1 VSLPGGHGEPL
12 LSEWLTLRCNL
23 PREPTTPCA
32 GVSGMAGQ
40 RAGSARSICILI
52 AHIHG
57 SEPQPRPGTVGSVLR
72 SAAATAS
79 VQRRGNP
86 CQRMVR
92 LLHTGEAVTSSRL
105 KVGALRAGQSAGP
118 KHCSASYPL
127 NRGRT
132 RASQKGARRPRR
144 RYIIILYTCS
154 VFKCC
159 RGPSEAVRFCRE
171 RRRAM
176 DRDPYLD
183 IGFYPLPKGGKKPAM
198 QPTA

>member
-12 LSEWLTLRCNL
+12 LSERLTLRCNL

-40 RAGSARSICILI
+40 RAGSARSICILV
-52 AHIHG
+52 AHILG

-92 LLHTGEAVTSSRL
+92 LLCTGEAVTSSRL

-118 KHCSASYPL
+118 KHCSASCPL
-127 NRGRT
+127 NPGQDE
-132 RASQKGARRPRR
+132 SVPEGARRPRR

-154 VFKCC
+154 VFKGC
-159 RGPSEAVRFCRE
+159 RGPHEAVRSHRE
-171 RRRAM
+171 SR
-176 DRDPYLD
+176 
-183 IGFYPLPKGGKKPAM
+183 
-198 QPTA
+198 